1 MKIDRRKLLALLGMS
16 PTLLAD
22 SSARAQQAKKAAPAK
37 AGAGKVVGLNP
48 RGTPPPIKLIPMA
61 PRLASLDGKTVYLV
75 DVGFHDGDNFL
86 RQIQAWFQQNM
97 PNVKTVFKRKAGAY
111 AEDDPKLW
119 AEIKANGQ
127 AMVMAIG
134 H

>member
-1 MKIDRRKLLALLGMS
+1 VKMDRRKLLALLGLS

-22 SSARAQQAKKAAPAK
+22 SPARAQQAKKAAPHSA
-37 AGAGKVVGLNP
+37 AGTVVGLNP
-48 RGTPPPIKLIPMA
+48 RGTPPPIKLVPMA
-61 PRLASLDGKTVYLV
+61 PRLDSLDGKTVYLV

-86 RQIQAWFQQNM
+86 RQMQAWFQQNM
-97 PNVKTVFKRKAGAY
+97 PGVTTVFKRKAGAY

-119 AEIKANGQ
+119 EEIKAKGQ

>member
-1 MKIDRRKLLALLGMS
+1 VKIDRRKLLALLGMS
-16 PTLLAD
+16 PTLLTD
-22 SSARAQQAKKAAPAK
+22 TPARAQTKKAARAN
-37 AGAGKVVGLNP
+37 AGTGKVIGLNP

-86 RQIQAWFQQNM
+86 RQIQAWFHQNM
-97 PNVKTVFKRKAGAY
+97 PGVTTVFKRKAGAY

-119 AEIKANGQ
+119 AEIKDKGHG
-127 AMVMAIG
+127 MIMAIG